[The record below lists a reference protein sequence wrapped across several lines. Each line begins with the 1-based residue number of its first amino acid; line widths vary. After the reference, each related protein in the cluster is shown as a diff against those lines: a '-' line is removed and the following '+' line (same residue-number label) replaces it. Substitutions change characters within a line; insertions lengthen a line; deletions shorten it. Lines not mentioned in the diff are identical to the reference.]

1 MMNLVEMRT
10 RLYDSAIQISP
21 KSDVVHFRTP
31 NSKNGVRRYQ
41 YLDGSLTPLGREH
54 YGVGMSRAER
64 KAVDEAEAK
73 RQQAIDEARSKSIRE
88 MTDDELQEAILRARN
103 EGMFEKNQMD
113 RANNFLQSR
122 NIEERLNMEYD
133 DLQYEKSRQKAER
146 FMKRMERLMQFGGNV
161 ANLYGKI
168 QDVKGKAEDF
178 RSKRNLADQQE
189 WISKQN
195 EEKYYQELERTRK
208 QKADNAFNE
217 AKRLLEKDDKPKE
230 ESGGSKEVKKAT
242 GPLKSGNDSDF
253 KPTYEKKVGD
263 EYVYSDKTKSKWQ
276 SFKDKIAARKENKER
291 EAEAIAAGKRQK
303 LKEETYNAIAEA
315 NRIARDNQKS
325 NSVPTYWEK
334 KAKEESNLGWLNTD
348 RVKNKSNSS
357 SQSDRSSIIGKIKSA
372 TGSSDSKNI
381 RPDGTWVNASGGIMN
396 KTREKR
402 RKHVKHS
409 EEE

>member
-1 MMNLVEMRT
+1 MNLVEMKT
-10 RLYDSAIQISP
+10 RVYNSAI
-21 KSDVVHFRTP
+21 KVDLEKDLTHFRTP
-31 NSKNGVRRYQ
+31 GSENGIRRYQ
-41 YLDGSLTPLGREH
+41 YLDGSLTPEGRIH
-54 YGVGMSRAER
+54 YGVGMSRKER
-64 KAVDEAEAK
+64 KEAEEAEAK
-73 RQQAIDEARSKSIRE
+73 RQRAIDEARSKSIRE

-168 QDVKGKAEDF
+168 QDVKGKVEDF
-178 RSKRNLADQQE
+178 RSKRNQADQQE

-208 QKADNAFNE
+208 QKSDNAFNE
-217 AKRLLEKDDKPKE
+217 AKRLLENNDKSKE
-230 ESGGSKEVKKAT
+230 KSDGSKEVKKAT

-276 SFKDKIAARKENKER
+276 SIKDKIAARKENKEK

-315 NRIARDNQKS
+315 NRIERDNKKT
-325 NSVPTYWEK
+325 NTVPTYWEK
-334 KAKEESNLGWLNTD
+334 KAKEDANLGWLNTD

-357 SQSDRSSIIGKIKSA
+357 STSDRSSIIDKIKSS

-381 RPDGTWVNASGGIMN
+381 RPDGTWVNAAGGIMN
-396 KTREKR
+396 KTREKH
-402 RKHVKHS
+402 RKRVKHS